1 MGFLY
6 EHVCNR
12 VTVSISLS
20 HWYSGAW
27 CDLFLIEALSSK
39 GSVLSLIKLGNQ
51 HEPLPESLGILA
63 LTALTLNSYSGTR
76 QRNLP
81 WRSYW
86 HQKSM
91 LESNFRMQLHKQGS
105 ESLFKQRP
113 FLYGESWT
121 PSSKPPIFLMQTGD
135 NSHWKNFPAV
145 TNQGDRTC
153 IQMNNRHLVSWAATL
168 RQTLSSSVL
177 AL

>member
-1 MGFLY
+1 MSSYPNKIGTNKTIEIPYELSNSSSYQMGFLY

-135 NSHWKNFPAV
+135 NSHWKKADWKTF
-145 TNQGDRTC
+145 Q
-153 IQMNNRHLVSWAATL
+153 Q
-168 RQTLSSSVL
+168 
-177 AL
+177 